1 LGSGYFP
8 ITQTFGSFAI
18 CLDEA
23 DIAWV
28 HGKARATSVSAS
40 RIVIGEALYG
50 RVEIAAVSSSSKCF
64 LPCRHLRF
72 LDQGST
78 EMQKSMR
85 EKPHVRGCKMWH
97 C

>member
-28 HGKARATSVSAS
+28 HGKARATLH
-40 RIVIGEALYG
+40 RVIGEALYG
-50 RVEIAAVSSSSKCF
+50 RVEIAAVSSSSKRF

-78 EMQKSMR
+78 ELQKSMR
-85 EKPHVRGCKMWH
+85 ENPHVRG
-97 C
+97 